1 MCVLNCKALMPTPH
15 VPLFVLITNHYSRWR
30 GSVLGRN
37 EVPRVGYLSP
47 VLWGATASPS
57 SLQADLFEG
66 SQHSELAPLGFCQH
80 F

>member
-1 MCVLNCKALMPTPH
+1 M
-15 VPLFVLITNHYSRWR
+15 
-30 GSVLGRN
+30 LGRN